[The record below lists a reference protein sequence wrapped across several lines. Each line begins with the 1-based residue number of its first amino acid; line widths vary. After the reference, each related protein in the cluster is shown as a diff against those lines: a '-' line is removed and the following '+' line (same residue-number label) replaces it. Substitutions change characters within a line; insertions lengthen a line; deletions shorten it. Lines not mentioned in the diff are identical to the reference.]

1 MNRKPALKQA
11 NNILSCLQPHCER
24 IDIAGSLRRG
34 ASEVK
39 DIDIVCIPKPYN
51 IGLFQDGFAA
61 VVNQWPKIKGELPC
75 RYTQRKLPSG
85 ITLELYMARPE
96 NYGLILAI
104 RTGSAKFVYERL
116 AKRWKRYGY
125 YSKDGI
131 LMHRDRKLHID
142 TEAQLFKALS
152 MRYVEPAMR
161 SL

>member
-1 MNRKPALKQA
+1 MKRKQA
-11 NNILSCLQPHCER
+11 LQKANSVVELLQPHCEQLA
-24 IDIAGSLRRG
+24 IAGSLRRG
-34 ASEVK
+34 AGDVK
-39 DIDIVCIPKPYN
+39 DIDIVCIPKPYG
-51 IGLFQDGFAA
+51 IGLFQSGFAS

-75 RYTQRKLPSG
+75 RYTQRKLPCG
-85 ITLELYMARPE
+85 MTLELYMARPE

-125 YSKDGI
+125 YSKDGL

-142 TEAQLFKALS
+142 SEAQLFKALS
-152 MRYVEPAMR
+152 MRYIEPKMR